1 MAGTT
6 NKSENQT
13 EKPLCIR
20 SVRSNYL
27 LNSLRLA
34 LSFLVPVAV
43 FPYVSRILGPENLG
57 KVEFANSIVSY
68 FVLFTSLGI
77 PAYGIREIARLRDS
91 TEERSRVVW
100 ELTLVLLL
108 TAAAGY
114 AAYFVLVG
122 LVPRM
127 ESELALFC
135 IVAPN
140 ILLSDFSYEWY
151 YVGIE
156 DQMYITIRC
165 IIVRL
170 VQTAGIFLF
179 IRNEDDYPLYAL
191 ILVGMQGIS
200 TVFNITNL
208 RKTVR
213 FVRPQNLDVRR
224 HLRPVLVIFAS
235 VVAVQVYT
243 HLDVTMTGFFIGDR
257 AVGLYTTANKFVRI
271 VIALVTSLSTV
282 MVPRIENCLKNRDE
296 DGCRRYLNI
305 SLGYILILSV
315 PCSAGIAVLA
325 PEIISLFAGSQYQE
339 SVLGIRLLSPVVVI
353 VGLAHFTGLQIL
365 FPRREEWKYT
375 AAVNLAYNLALIP
388 VFRQNGAI
396 IGTLAAELVGLAV
409 QIGFARKY
417 LKRTDFAGLNTV
429 KYFIAGAVMGMV
441 LLAIPKRF
449 PSDAIRLAACVCTG
463 AAVYAAVLL
472 ILREKLSVALVRRIF
487 AKGKTY
493 DINNHCKLQQLSG
506 YTGLRAVDSRI
517 CLHRA
522 V

>member
-1 MAGTT
+1 MTDIESAAT
-6 NKSENQT
+6 N

-68 FVLFTSLGI
+68 FVLFTALGI
-77 PAYGIREIARLRDS
+77 PAYGVREIARRRDS

-100 ELTLVLLL
+100 ELTLVLLV

-127 ESELALFC
+127 ESELVLFC

-165 IIVRL
+165 ITVRL

-213 FVRPQNLDVRR
+213 FVRPQNFDVRR

-243 HLDVTMTGFFIGDR
+243 HLDVTMTGFFVGDR

-315 PCSAGIAVLA
+315 PCSVGIALLA

-375 AAVNLAYNLALIP
+375 AAVSVAAAVNLACNLALIP

-396 IGTLAAELVGLAV
+396 IGTLAAELVGLAI

-472 ILREKLSVALVRRIF
+472 ILREKLSVALVRRAADF
-487 AKGKTY
+487 CRTGRKG
-493 DINNHCKLQQLSG
+493 
-506 YTGLRAVDSRI
+506 
-517 CLHRA
+517 CLEKKK
-522 V
+522 